1 MNEISLVKRVKY
13 AGDIH
18 TELLKS
24 GWDLDTATTF
34 VNNIPDADVA
44 QVRHGRWKFVKKVG
58 VTNTYKCSLCGR
70 IEFINESIFYNM
82 KEKIKELYPYCH
94 CGAKMDGGAENG

>member
-44 QVRHGRWKFVKKVG
+44 PVIHAK
-58 VTNTYKCSLCGR
+58 YKANGIAYLCSHCHKSIV
-70 IEFINESIFYNM
+70 IEQCDDDCEMNYCIN
-82 KEKIKELYPYCH
+82 
-94 CGAKMDGGAENG
+94 CGAKMDLEG

>member
-44 QVRHGRWKFVKKVG
+44 PVCEIKNLQKEVKHLKHKLAHLTPCDACVYDPPSSFG
-58 VTNTYKCSLCGR
+58 GKPCAFCVAQGR
-70 IEFINESIFYNM
+70 I
-82 KEKIKELYPYCH
+82 
-94 CGAKMDGGAENG
+94 AEDD